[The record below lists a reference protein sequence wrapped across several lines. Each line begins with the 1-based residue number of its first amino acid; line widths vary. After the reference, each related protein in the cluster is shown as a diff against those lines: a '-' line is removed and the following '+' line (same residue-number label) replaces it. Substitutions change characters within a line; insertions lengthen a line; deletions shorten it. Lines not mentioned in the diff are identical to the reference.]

1 MSVVADARKSVR
13 VLGGG
18 AVVAAAVGAAL
29 VAAPSA
35 QAVTCAAPPGSAA
48 SVTQLDGRTACGAV
62 ADAPSGAWAHGDGGV
77 GFADARTGARVL
89 AAGLSGGAGAGE
101 ARGGSLATLGFG
113 EDALALGIVEE
124 PATAVVVAG
133 PQSQAFIGDL
143 RDPVLCEGSAATAVN
158 LTTGRGCVV
167 LGTFRY
173 VTP

>member
-1 MSVVADARKSVR
+1 MSVIAHARKSVR

-18 AVVAAAVGAAL
+18 AVVVAGVAAAL

-35 QAVTCAAPPGSAA
+35 QAVTCAAPPGTAT

-62 ADAPSGAWAHGDGGV
+62 ADAPSGAWSYGDGGV

-101 ARGGSLATLGFG
+101 AAGGPLAAIGFG
-113 EDALALGIVEE
+113 ENALALGIVEE
-124 PATAVVVAG
+124 PAAALVLAG

-173 VTP
+173 VAP

>member
-1 MSVVADARKSVR
+1 MGPRRRRSRLRRRAHR
-13 VLGGG
+13 G
-18 AVVAAAVGAAL
+18 A
-29 VAAPSA
+29 
-35 QAVTCAAPPGSAA
+35 
-48 SVTQLDGRTACGAV
+48 
-62 ADAPSGAWAHGDGGV
+62 
-77 GFADARTGARVL
+77 GARGRAL
-89 AAGLSGGAGAGE
+89 GGAGAGE

-124 PATAVVVAG
+124 PATALVVAG